1 MHYLLCSRS
10 LSSLQHLL
18 SFRCLFHY
26 GSSLP
31 GVKTL
36 VCVCLCVLFSFY
48 FFRSLFFVNPVLDV
62 YLDLILFL
70 SPSPSLPLTSL
81 GLFAAERGLT

>member
-1 MHYLLCSRS
+1 M
-10 LSSLQHLL
+10 
-18 SFRCLFHY
+18 
-26 GSSLP
+26 
-31 GVKTL
+31 
-36 VCVCLCVLFSFY
+36 CLCVLFSFY